1 MRYFLIISYCGTKY
15 HGWQRQPNCLSIQ
28 QTIEDAIS
36 IILKEKI
43 SLVSAGRTDTGVH
56 AINMYAHFDANIN
69 EIIESKLVKLLNSFL
84 DYSISIKKI
93 MKVIDNA
100 HARFDAISRTYK
112 YKISFFKDPFKH
124 ERCFE
129 LKKDINFK
137 KIKKASEILLVHKD
151 FKSFSK
157 TRSDVTNYLCDISRV
172 DWTFDDNLAEF
183 TITAN
188 RFLRNMVRA
197 IVGTL
202 IEVGNNKI
210 SIEDFNKIIIQRD
223 REKAGFSVPACG
235 LYLLN
240 VEYPEHIFLKNEKK

>member
-1 MRYFLIISYCGTKY
+1 MRYFLIVSFCGTKY
-15 HGWQRQPNCLSIQ
+15 HGWQRQPNSLSIQ
-28 QTIEDAIS
+28 ETIEHAIS

-43 SLVSAGRTDTGVH
+43 SLVAAGRTDAGVH
-56 AINMYAHFDANIN
+56 AIDMYAHFNANIS
-69 EIIESKLVKLLNSFL
+69 EEIESKLVRLLNSFL
-84 DYSISIKKI
+84 DETISIKKI
-93 MKVIDNA
+93 IKVVDNA
-100 HARFDAISRTYK
+100 HARFDAISRTYI

-129 LKKDINFK
+129 LKKNIDFN

-157 TRSDVTNYLCDISRV
+157 TRSDVTNYICDISRA
-172 DWTFDDNLAEF
+172 DWTFQDNLVEF

-202 IEVGNNKI
+202 IEVGKNKI
-210 SIEDFNKIIIQRD
+210 SIEDFNKVIIQRD
-223 REKAGFSVPACG
+223 RGKAGFSVPASG
-235 LYLLN
+235 LYLLD
-240 VEYPEHIFLKNEKK
+240 VEYPENIFIKNEKK

>member
-1 MRYFLIISYCGTKY
+1 MRYFLVISYCGTKY

-28 QTIEDAIS
+28 QTIEDTIS
-36 IILKEKI
+36 IILKQKI
-43 SLVSAGRTDTGVH
+43 LLVAAGRTDAGVH
-56 AINMYAHFDANIN
+56 AIKMFAHFDANIN
-69 EIIESKLVKLLNSFL
+69 VEIESKLVGLINNFL

-112 YKISFFKDPFKH
+112 YKISFYKDPFRH
-124 ERCFE
+124 ERYFE
-129 LKKDINFK
+129 IRNKFNFEN
-137 KIKKASEILLVHKD
+137 IKTATKCLLLYND

-157 TRSDVTNYLCDISRV
+157 TRSDAKNYLCDISKV
-172 DWTFDDNLAEF
+172 DWKLKNDRAVF

-202 IEVGNNKI
+202 IEVGKNKI
-210 SIEDFNKIIIQRD
+210 SVDDFNNIIIQRD
-223 REKAGFSVPACG
+223 RTKAGFSVPACG
-235 LYLLN
+235 LYLVD
-240 VEYPEHIFLKNEKK
+240 VEYSKNIFL